1 MLLGAT
7 WQRRGQRCCSGWWG
21 RAGPPSPKGAR
32 ATLPHHAGAR
42 GSGPV
47 GSGGP
52 LPGAAPEPGC
62 PRAGLGRRGRPDRG
76 RLRRSARGTRPRRCC
91 CLGRGR
97 ARRGTG
103 AGGPRRHL
111 VPTAR
116 HRGDLAA
123 HARLRGRVR
132 AGSSVPCS
140 AWVGSFRGRRSK
152 LFGWLGNVPTGI
164 KGGQAARRGTRTA
177 CTRRHVSAR
186 KRRSRPERYTPV
198 SSGPHGMPAGSTRTG
213 GTEADRGARP
223 RTAAGR
229 RPGPGWGPVQQP
241 GLVVTSSKSDGAEQ
255 VRRSRAGPTE
265 LPTVRTP
272 PAMPH
277 HGRVGWLRSVGASA
291 GTARKTQGRSG
302 HHARFGCWA
311 VGGCGG
317 WRSTTPSKSV

>member
-7 WQRRGQRCCSGWWG
+7 WQLRGQRCCSGWWG

-52 LPGAAPEPGC
+52 RPGVAPEPGC
-62 PRAGLGRRGRPDRG
+62 PRAGLRRRGRPDRG
-76 RLRRSARGTRPRRCC
+76 RLPQSARGMRPRRCW

-103 AGGPRRHL
+103 AGGPRRRP

-123 HARLRGRVR
+123 HACLRGRVR

-152 LFGWLGNVPTGI
+152 LFGWLGTCRPDQ
-164 KGGQAARRGTRTA
+164 GGQAARRGTRTA
-177 CTRRHVSAR
+177 CSRRHVSSSKASQPPRALHAR
-186 KRRSRPERYTPV
+186 GQRPARHASMLDADRRHPGRSPRTSQDGCR
-198 SSGPHGMPAGSTRTG
+198 AATRTG
-213 GTEADRGARP
+213 LRP
-223 RTAAGR
+223 RATGGDLER
-229 RPGPGWGPVQQP
+229 
-241 GLVVTSSKSDGAEQ
+241 

-272 PAMPH
+272 PAMPP
-277 HGRVGWLRSVGASA
+277 HGAW
-291 GTARKTQGRSG
+291 
-302 HHARFGCWA
+302 
-311 VGGCGG
+311 GG
-317 WRSTTPSKSV
+317 SDQ